1 LPTVK
6 PLNAPPSHVPP
17 PLDRTAAR
25 PDHSDQVMHARTL
38 SANPTPSKSSPPP
51 PSTAPVPAT
60 SLRETARPPPHP
72 CTPPAPLPRLTPTL
86 YKILLGLTE
95 LTRDTSPITANRP
108 LAAHTR
114 KKSRQPATLDR
125 ASKPWPAS
133 CSRPPLPASFSP
145 APCPRRRRR
154 RRGCSPSAATRGA
167 GGSRRP
173 ARRPTTTGPPR
184 TASTSAISSVS
195 IDQAR
200 TSAAVLTFPHVMGL
214 TFVRTCRWLADF
226 RYEKNDSVLV
236 VTRDDYKRCGADRP
250 VLRLEG
256 GEARFRLERSGFL
269 YFISGAPGH
278 CDAGQRFTVRVMAQ
292 RDNGPASP
300 TEAPAMSPGGSF
312 NSTPGAGSG
321 STRTPPRGNAGDGK
335 ASGAAPMR
343 APFGGYH
350 AVGAALVVGTAVLVF
365 A

>member
-1 LPTVK
+1 MAGL
-6 PLNAPPSHVPP
+6 L
-17 PLDRTAAR
+17 
-25 PDHSDQVMHARTL
+25 L
-38 SANPTPSKSSPPP
+38 SAAVACVLLAGAVSASSSSSPRVF
-51 PSTAPVPAT
+51 TVGGDE
-60 SLRETARPPPHP
+60 R
-72 CTPPAPLPRLTPTL
+72 
-86 YKILLGLTE
+86 GW
-95 LTRDTSPITANRP
+95 
-108 LAAHTR
+108 
-114 KKSRQPATLDR
+114 RQPAPGEETYNH
-125 ASKPWPAS
+125 W
-133 CSRPPLPASFSP
+133 
-145 APCPRRRRR
+145 
-154 RRGCSPSAATRGA
+154 ATKNR
-167 GGSRRP
+167 
-173 ARRPTTTGPPR
+173 
-184 TASTSAISSVS
+184 
-195 IDQAR
+195 
-200 TSAAVLTFPHVMGL
+200 FHVGDFL
-214 TFVRTCRWLADF
+214 HF